1 MKLAFGVLCLIA
13 AASAVDVNIIYPDAL
28 FSEAQKYQNNINVM
42 QTDMFKLITD
52 LRLELSATLKKTANS
67 SLAYIEADI
76 RKVFEIDEPYRT
88 LLFVTNDGNSTC
100 VRNMRNR
107 LNSITEFTGFKAG
120 ICLHTYDRGVN
131 KVVNETFSQVAV
143 YDDELSAFELSV
155 IKAFAGKNV
164 WTQPDKIK
172 DEFIGSYDKFKVI
185 YDDFKAKIDG
195 FSSNI
200 EEKVKVLA
208 ETLVSC
214 YKVSQDEIVS
224 QLTVLGVEIETCI
237 TFDNLD

>member
-13 AASAVDVNIIYPDAL
+13 AASAVDVNIIYPSAL

-164 WTQPDKIK
+164 WTQPEDIK
-172 DEFIGSYDKFKVI
+172 KDFIGSYDKFKVI
-185 YDDFKAKIDG
+185 YDDFKAKING

-200 EEKVKVLA
+200 EEKVKALA